1 MGCPVDLVVSHLD
14 IHLSVVGQA
23 GHGDAG
29 LLHGA
34 QGRTDLSELQRGL
47 GHQPLGEGRLQLQE
61 SSPRLLGPA
70 RVGGL
75 ADLEHGR
82 IDGLAETTV
91 EGGLV
96 RRLGL
101 LVRDRINLK
110 DDGSHFVRF

>member
-1 MGCPVDLVVSHLD
+1 MSHLD
-14 IHLSVVGQA
+14 IHLAVVGQA
-23 GHGDAG
+23 RHGDAG
-29 LLHGA
+29 VLHGA
-34 QGRTDLSELQRGL
+34 QRRTDLSELQRGL

-61 SSPRLLGPA
+61 SSPGLLGSA

-82 IDGLAETTV
+82 VDGLAEPAV

-101 LVRDRINLK
+101 LVRDRIYLK
-110 DDGSHFVRF
+110 ENGSQFEIG